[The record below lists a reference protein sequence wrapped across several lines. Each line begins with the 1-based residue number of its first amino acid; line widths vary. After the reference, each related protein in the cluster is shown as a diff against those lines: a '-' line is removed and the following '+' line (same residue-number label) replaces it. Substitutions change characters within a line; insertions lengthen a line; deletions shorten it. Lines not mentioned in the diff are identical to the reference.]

1 VRTLESGALLLVAAA
16 LAVLPAEAAA
26 QKRQRDLITRAEIE
40 ASPKRSSDVLQ
51 LVRSLRPHFLEA
63 PRGVRGV
70 QFEGGARA
78 DQRSASASA
87 MTPVAVFI
95 GTNQLSGIDAL
106 QTIMAENV
114 EEVRFL
120 DASKATAEF
129 GVSRGAGGAI
139 VLKLVQSGKPEE

>member
-1 VRTLESGALLLVAAA
+1 
-16 LAVLPAEAAA
+16 
-26 QKRQRDLITRAEIE
+26 
-40 ASPKRSSDVLQ
+40 
-51 LVRSLRPHFLEA
+51 
-63 PRGVRGV
+63 
-70 QFEGGARA
+70 
-78 DQRSASASA
+78 